1 MGFAELPNAE
11 QVRYLMARWDQISE
25 QSDEIAV
32 PESHLSLAQARLERY
47 RRNNAATPAFDVLAR
62 LSQNLE

>member
-25 QSDEIAV
+25 QSEEIAV
-32 PESHLSLAQARLERY
+32 PESHLSLAQL
-47 RRNNAATPAFDVLAR
+47 V
-62 LSQNLE
+62 